1 MEADSS
7 QRVCPRCCRDKI
19 ALILL
24 VYVSIFLSRVD
35 SYQFGFCALA
45 HYKYKSLEE
54 YWERGAVFNNNGYM
68 RGKLLM
74 EDNYSYMRHANEVE
88 NRRMLVWAR
97 ALHWHTNQPLQ
108 RTHARGFLA
117 SVTLFR
123 HEDAYLEEWLH
134 WNLMQGVDFFY
145 LYANG
150 GYMNSTRTILQP
162 FVDLGMMQV
171 IEWDDDKLLTI
182 PVEKRRTR
190 WNEYNKISVQG
201 AAMIDATKRFAKLT
215 KWFMKIDVDEY
226 VYATSE
232 SQTPIPG
239 VTLRTMLKA
248 SNGWNLICP
257 RVKFGPNYHET
268 KPSGLVLE
276 SYTRSAAH
284 VDGSK
289 GIVRT
294 DMIDMDSDDLD
305 SAHFFPVLSGSPVRR
320 STTLKPD
327 SLPSQ
332 GAKPDSLP
340 SQGAKPDSLPSQG
353 APMVALVGLIS
364 LTIMHCVYV
373 CMCVCVYV
381 YMCICVYVYV
391 YVYACRWRWWH

>member
-24 VYVSIFLSRVD
+24 VYVSIFLSLVYVSIFLSRVD
-35 SYQFGFCALA
+35 SDHQFGFCALA

-54 YWERGAVFNNNGYM
+54 YRDRRAAFNTSNGYM

-257 RVKFGPNYHET
+257 RVTFGPNYHET

-340 SQGAKPDSLPSQG
+340 SQGA
-353 APMVALVGLIS
+353 PMVALVAVVALAGVC
-364 LTIMHCVYV
+364 LTCWGCCKLCKYCEQGDLYEYSAVPD
-373 CMCVCVYV
+373 
-381 YMCICVYVYV
+381 
-391 YVYACRWRWWH
+391 AED